1 MPNDDK
7 SEDSFVVLDSAVD
20 RTNVFDETEVQPLE
34 NMETDSGTPMIS
46 GPMPSD
52 GVTDFCDKIIVLD
65 SKNSQNA
72 PLADGMY

>member
-1 MPNDDK
+1 MKEYIYKIYSYTRIVPNDDK

-52 GVTDFCDKIIVLD
+52 GVTDFCDKFE
-65 SKNSQNA
+65 
-72 PLADGMY
+72 